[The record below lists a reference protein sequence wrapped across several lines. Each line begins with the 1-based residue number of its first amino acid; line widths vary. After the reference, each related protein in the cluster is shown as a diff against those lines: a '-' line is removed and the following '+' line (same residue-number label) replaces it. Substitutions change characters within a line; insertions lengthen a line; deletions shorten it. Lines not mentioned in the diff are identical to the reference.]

1 MAALATG
8 KRAILDANL
17 EDGTG
22 SLIVDPDGAHI
33 AQADCKIA
41 LNRLHGSVADP
52 VAAQPCLTRD
62 GTAFRLLTMTNLY
75 GTEDKA
81 LPLTAVGTG
90 LLRTRSVILNELSEQ
105 EQLNLLKEHLEAA
118 NGAMLAVRTCDSNA
132 DDEAPG
138 PRPSRTACKTTVC
151 CGRRYGRCCK
161 PRPAATCV
169 SSFP

>member
-1 MAALATG
+1 MARSMGLPAVLQLGDGVAALAAG

-75 GTEDKA
+75 GHRGQGPAVDRGGHR
-81 LPLTAVGTG
+81 PTA
-90 LLRTRSVILNELSEQ
+90 
-105 EQLNLLKEHLEAA
+105 
-118 NGAMLAVRTCDSNA
+118 
-132 DDEAPG
+132 APN
-138 PRPSRTACKTTVC
+138 R
-151 CGRRYGRCCK
+151 
-161 PRPAATCV
+161 
-169 SSFP
+169 